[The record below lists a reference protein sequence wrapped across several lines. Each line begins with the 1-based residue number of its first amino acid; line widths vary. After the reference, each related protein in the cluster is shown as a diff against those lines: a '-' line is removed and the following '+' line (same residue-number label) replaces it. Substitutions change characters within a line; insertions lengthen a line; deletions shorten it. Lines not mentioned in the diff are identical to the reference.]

1 MWLFS
6 SLACFNFGVEGF
18 QSRYTSIPSKPT
30 FSHAGNDVTFTW
42 RYHLTHSD
50 RANFKVV
57 VFGIWMNG
65 DISIPL
71 VSVLRNGSAIFYS
84 NRVSWLGNK
93 TIASFRL
100 HKVSIDDDR
109 VYGCKLDFGAFDV
122 LDSVRLTVIAA
133 PQIKKSKNHQLAQV
147 KVSEGQSVVIPC
159 KVTGNPPPWISWSQ
173 DGRVLQNS
181 TRKHDLLINSAEE
194 HMTGLYRCRAENEAG
209 VDKYDV
215 LLLVI
220 SCDHQSGDVAFH
232 AQENKAKTQHNL
244 DGLSKFHAQATL
256 ASTLVVV
263 FALFVIFGA
272 YFFFRYTGARN
283 KRPRKY
289 TKMPQD
295 EQARSLLGE
304 WSSFTDNGAKI

>member
-1 MWLFS
+1 MTLVFI
-6 SLACFNFGVEGF
+6 LECLITFNINFFNAGF

-93 TIASFRL
+93 TMASFRL

-122 LDSVRLTVIAA
+122 LDSVRLTVIGKNVTFNL
-133 PQIKKSKNHQLAQV
+133 PLFIPFIYIYKRYIKGIYNPLICGKMIHIKPRCQYDNPLSKIKKQKN
-147 KVSEGQSVVIPC
+147 K
-159 KVTGNPPPWISWSQ
+159 
-173 DGRVLQNS
+173 
-181 TRKHDLLINSAEE
+181 
-194 HMTGLYRCRAENEAG
+194 
-209 VDKYDV
+209 
-215 LLLVI
+215 
-220 SCDHQSGDVAFH
+220 
-232 AQENKAKTQHNL
+232 KT
-244 DGLSKFHAQATL
+244 
-256 ASTLVVV
+256 
-263 FALFVIFGA
+263 
-272 YFFFRYTGARN
+272 
-283 KRPRKY
+283 
-289 TKMPQD
+289 
-295 EQARSLLGE
+295 
-304 WSSFTDNGAKI
+304 

>member
-1 MWLFS
+1 MTLVFI
-6 SLACFNFGVEGF
+6 LECLITFNINFFDAGF

-93 TIASFRL
+93 TMASFRL

-122 LDSVRLTVIAA
+122 LDSVRLTVIGKSVTITLPLFISFLCISIIPSFA
-133 PQIKKSKNHQLAQV
+133 KK
-147 KVSEGQSVVIPC
+147 
-159 KVTGNPPPWISWSQ
+159 
-173 DGRVLQNS
+173 
-181 TRKHDLLINSAEE
+181 
-194 HMTGLYRCRAENEAG
+194 
-209 VDKYDV
+209 
-215 LLLVI
+215 
-220 SCDHQSGDVAFH
+220 
-232 AQENKAKTQHNL
+232 
-244 DGLSKFHAQATL
+244 
-256 ASTLVVV
+256 
-263 FALFVIFGA
+263 
-272 YFFFRYTGARN
+272 
-283 KRPRKY
+283 
-289 TKMPQD
+289 
-295 EQARSLLGE
+295 
-304 WSSFTDNGAKI
+304 